1 MYLSVNDL
9 KKGIRG
15 EALNAIARESENIL
29 QAIAE
34 AQAEVEGYLSA
45 RYDIAAEFKK
55 TPPEDGAPDTR
66 ITMVVK
72 LVRDI
77 AIYNCFNIAN
87 PSSVAPTRIDCYD
100 RAVKFLRDCQA
111 EKAAIPELKRLDTD
125 GSGTVSSSY
134 IQYGGNKKRNNQQ

>member
-1 MYLSVNDL
+1 MSYLSINDL

-15 EALNAIARESENIL
+15 EALNAIAREEANIL

-45 RYDIAAEFKK
+45 RYDIATEFEKN
-55 TPPEDGAPDTR
+55 PPEDNEQDTR
-66 ITMVVK
+66 IIIVVK

-87 PSSVAPTRIDCYD
+87 PSSIPQPRIECYD
-100 RAVKFLRDCQA
+100 RAIKFLRHCQA

-125 GSGTVSSSY
+125 SNGTVSSSY
-134 IQYGGNKKRNNQQ
+134 IKYGGNRKRNNQ